1 MKAFKF
7 KLQTLLRKRELDEK
21 ELLLQFLELKQ
32 AMQLEISKLIIL
44 KKEMSEAFE
53 SLRNLNKGKLSVDL
67 LIMSE
72 NYLKKL
78 ETDIKNQQKRIIE
91 ARVAAEAK
99 NKEYIQA
106 SKKRKIVE
114 KYKEHCIKKY
124 NQELLHEEYDFQDE
138 IAVLGHN
145 IKTHELFGK
154 HMIR

>member
-7 KLQTLLRKRELDEK
+7 RLQTLLRKRELDEK

-32 AMQLEISKLIIL
+32 VMQLEISKLIQL

-53 SLRNLNKGKLSVDL
+53 SIRNLNKGKIAVDM
-67 LIMSE
+67 LIISE

-78 ETDIKNQQKRIIE
+78 EIDIKDQQKRVIE
-91 ARVAAEAK
+91 ARVVVEAK

-114 KYKEHCIKKY
+114 KYKEHCIKKF
-124 NQELLHEEYDFQDE
+124 NQELLHEEYEFQDE

-145 IKTHELFGK
+145 IKTHELFGRHRIK
-154 HMIR
+154 